1 MTSEQLSEVKKDD
14 ELYQGAL
21 TVFCGRTI
29 LYSEDV
35 HIFKFQK
42 LIRSRKGHLMAIP
55 FGQRNQD
62 TIGSLYT
69 LASSTT
75 EFVEVTW

>member
-1 MTSEQLSEVKKDD
+1 MTREQLSEVKKDD
-14 ELYQGAL
+14 ELNQGAL
-21 TVFCGRTI
+21 KVFQRRTI
-29 LYSEDV
+29 LYLEDA

-42 LIRSRKGHLMAIP
+42 LIRSRKGHLMATP

-62 TIGSLYT
+62 TIGSLYS
-69 LASSTT
+69 LDSSTT